1 MAGGVSALVGVAVG
15 VVGVAAG
22 SSGLRFKVKVP
33 ELVGVTVAAGVAAA
47 GVAGAAAGSSGLRF
61 NVKVP
66 ELVGV
71 AVAAGEAAAGVAGA
85 TGSAGLRF
93 NVKVLRGFSSLLMVL
108 LAPKSARFSQN
119 GCCMRSSVAE
129 IA

>member
-1 MAGGVSALVGVAVG
+1 MPELVGVTVAAGVAGGVAG
-15 VVGVAAG
+15 AAG
-22 SSGLRFKVKVP
+22 SAGLRFKVKVP
-33 ELVGVTVAAGVAAA
+33 ELVGVTVAAGVAG
-47 GVAGAAAGSSGLRF
+47 GVAGAAGSS
-61 NVKVP
+61 
-66 ELVGV
+66 
-71 AVAAGEAAAGVAGA
+71 
-85 TGSAGLRF
+85 GLRF

>member
-1 MAGGVSALVGVAVG
+1 M
-15 VVGVAAG
+15 
-22 SSGLRFKVKVP
+22 P
-33 ELVGVTVAAGVAAA
+33 ELVGVTVAAGVAG
-47 GVAGAAAGSSGLRF
+47 GVAGAAGSAGLRF
-61 NVKVP
+61 KVKVP

-71 AVAAGEAAAGVAGA
+71 AVAAGEAAAGVVGA